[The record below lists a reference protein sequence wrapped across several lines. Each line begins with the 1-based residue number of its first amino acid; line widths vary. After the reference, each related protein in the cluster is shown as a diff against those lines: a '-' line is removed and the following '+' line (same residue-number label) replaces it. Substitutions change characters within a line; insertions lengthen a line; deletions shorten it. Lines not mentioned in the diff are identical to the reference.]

1 MVYGNFIEMERLSMK
16 TVKKVKIDREVL
28 FELLSIYRDHV
39 GDKMVIKTIDPWGH
53 PIEEEISQKLIK
65 KANNIINNS

>member
-1 MVYGNFIEMERLSMK
+1 MK
-16 TVKKVKIDREVL
+16 PTKKVKIDREVL
-28 FELLSIYRDHV
+28 FELLSIYRDHE
-39 GDKMVIKTIDPWGH
+39 GDKMIIKTVDPWGH

>member
-1 MVYGNFIEMERLSMK
+1 MAEVIRKDYGINDDHYDAIPVFTQSGDDRYINVDKMIIK
-16 TVKKVKIDREVL
+16 TV
-28 FELLSIYRDHV
+28 
-39 GDKMVIKTIDPWGH
+39 DPWGH